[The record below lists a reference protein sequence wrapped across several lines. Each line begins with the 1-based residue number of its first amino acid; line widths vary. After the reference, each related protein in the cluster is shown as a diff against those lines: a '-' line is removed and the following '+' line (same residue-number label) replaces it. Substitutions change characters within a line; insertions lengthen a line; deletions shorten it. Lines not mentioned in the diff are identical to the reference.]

1 MKQKF
6 FGKCFLPLLMIA
18 EMMFSACKVDNIVYL
33 QDLTDG
39 ASNTILNPKK
49 ITLQPDDKISI
60 FVKSKN
66 PQLTELFNITNP
78 TINSSTTQRYY
89 TVDSEG
95 NIDFPVLGTV
105 RVGGYTREEVAE
117 IIKKKLIESDQLKDP
132 VVIVEYEN
140 LHIYM
145 LGEVAKTGV
154 QNIDRSSV
162 TILEAITLAGDLTIN
177 GNREN
182 ITVLRNE
189 GNQQKVY
196 TVNLN
201 SGYDLL
207 SSPVYYLKQN
217 DIVYVQPNEMRQRQ
231 SPVNGNSL
239 YSITFWTSLT
249 TLPLTIA
256 TMIVSLTKK

>member
-1 MKQKF
+1 
-6 FGKCFLPLLMIA
+6 
-18 EMMFSACKVDNIVYL
+18 
-33 QDLTDG
+33 
-39 ASNTILNPKK
+39 
-49 ITLQPDDKISI
+49 
-60 FVKSKN
+60 
-66 PQLTELFNITNP
+66 
-78 TINSSTTQRYY
+78 
-89 TVDSEG
+89 
-95 NIDFPVLGTV
+95 
-105 RVGGYTREEVAE
+105 
-117 IIKKKLIESDQLKDP
+117 
-132 VVIVEYEN
+132 
-140 LHIYM
+140 M

-189 GNQQKVY
+189 GNEQKVY

-231 SPVNGNSL
+231 STVNGNSL